1 MNYDGQ
7 LTIYEALSSSFSR
20 KSTSSSKVHNC
31 FATLDNVGQDFLLI
45 PFPTERVFFFF
56 GVANELISI
65 TIPSFVVVV
74 ALISADNYTN
84 MGFTLMTD
92 DALSRS
98 KNSKPRCLLFD
109 SIHRGARYLLMNT
122 IGNESPVSPR
132 RRRSKTKRDGLRKG

>member
-1 MNYDGQ
+1 MWVRIFY
-7 LTIYEALSSSFSR
+7 SFRSHR
-20 KSTSSSKVHNC
+20 E
-31 FATLDNVGQDFLLI
+31 F
-45 PFPTERVFFFF
+45 FFFF

-92 DALSRS
+92 DALSFKELETS
-98 KNSKPRCLLFD
+98 LD
-109 SIHRGARYLLMNT
+109 SIHHGARYLLMNT

-132 RRRSKTKRDGLRKG
+132 RRSKTKRDGMRKGCASVSFKGWANGIRQPSANAFERDERKK